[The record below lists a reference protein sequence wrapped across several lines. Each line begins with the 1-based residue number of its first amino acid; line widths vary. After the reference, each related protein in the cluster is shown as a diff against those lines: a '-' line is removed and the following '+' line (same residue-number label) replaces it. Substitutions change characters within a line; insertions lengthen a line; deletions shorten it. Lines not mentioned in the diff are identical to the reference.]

1 MNRPIASRELS
12 YEARARIADNVFLL
26 RKRAGHSQE
35 ELSKLAMVSA
45 DRIGKIENGHVTGK
59 FDSYVRLAGALSCP
73 VHDLLAGVTWTPPIF
88 ELEYEAA
95 YKVEFEIEE
104 PEAPE

>member
-1 MNRPIASRELS
+1 MNRQMASRELS

-26 RKRAGHSQE
+26 RKRAGHSQK

-59 FDSYVRLAGALSCP
+59 FDSYVRLAGALSVS
-73 VHDLLAGVTWTPPIF
+73 VHDLLAGVTWTPPSI
-88 ELEYEAA
+88 EMEIDPVYE
-95 YKVEFEIEE
+95 VEFEIKRL
-104 PEAPE
+104 